1 MKPTD
6 LPVVLRHLRKSIKSW
21 RVPVVTKISRQGN
34 PFMVLVSC
42 LLSLRTRDE
51 ITEAASKRPVSYT
64 HLTLPT
70 NREV

>member
-1 MKPTD
+1 MKPID
-6 LPVVLRHLRKSIKSW
+6 LSLVIQCLRKSIKSW

-51 ITEAASKRPVSYT
+51 ITDAASKRLLESPS
-64 HLTLPT
+64 L
-70 NREV
+70 